1 MKRRNALIIVMVLV
15 ILYLFRRR
23 SMSGFGTQTLPG
35 KLMGF
40 DMTRTGSTQE
50 NNHYPYNSKN
60 HFAMNSELAENYS
73 Q

>member
-15 ILYLFRRR
+15 VIWLLHRRR
-23 SMSGFGTQTLPG
+23 SSGFGTQTLPG
-35 KLMGF
+35 KIMGF
-40 DMTRTGSTQE
+40 DMGRTGSTQE
-50 NNHYPYNSKN
+50 NDHYPYNSKN